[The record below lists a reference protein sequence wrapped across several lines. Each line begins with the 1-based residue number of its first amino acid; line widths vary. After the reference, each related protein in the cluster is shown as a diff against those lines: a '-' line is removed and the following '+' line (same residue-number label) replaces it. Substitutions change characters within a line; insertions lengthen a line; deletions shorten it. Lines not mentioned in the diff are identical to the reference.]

1 MPQEKVFVIAADHLV
16 NGQRRHRLP
25 HATNKTRA
33 ARRNLR
39 LPWVGN
45 ALKPN
50 QSLTVA
56 GRGRRVEDVGDRVEV
71 ISEPSANETLTAL
84 AGPAWWLFSF
94 RFGAATREATKE
106 TVKNYALLC
115 LPFPP
120 PLPPADKLSTHV
132 KWKIHLTAAVRRR
145 RTSSIKACKWA

>member
-16 NGQRRHRLP
+16 NGQRRHQRHRLP
-25 HATNKTRA
+25 HATNKTRVS
-33 ARRNLR
+33 RRNLR
-39 LPWVGN
+39 LPWPGN

-50 QSLTVA
+50 QTLPGKRETE
-56 GRGRRVEDVGDRVEV
+56 GRRGRVEV

-84 AGPAWWLFSF
+84 ACPAWWLFSF

-106 TVKNYALLC
+106 AVKNYAL
-115 LPFPP
+115 PYASSS
-120 PLPPADKLSTHV
+120 PLPPPTKLSTHV